1 MSAYFGYVRQLAK
14 TRICVINSSCLFWL
28 LVDGSLCD
36 GGWSIGTIGSVII
49 LAVGMVMKTHVG

>member
-1 MSAYFGYVRQLAK
+1 M
-14 TRICVINSSCLFWL
+14 TRICVVNSSCLFWL